1 MRFYSYYEFSAL
13 SGRTFE
19 FHKQN
24 SILGG
29 LRRKVEVRGSP
40 GHQETR
46 QCAKTGNTR
55 PCFKT
60 HGRAHKK
67 PQAPATRE
75 VARPHRAWWH
85 GRATTHGWPCHHA
98 RVAVRPTH
106 GRAWG
111 GAARLSGS
119 SRFFRGACFI
129 PPFFLVFPRA
139 FRVFRERF

>member
-1 MRFYSYYEFSAL
+1 MRFCLYYEFSAL
-13 SGRTFE
+13 SGRTFG

-55 PCFKT
+55 PCIKT

-67 PQAPATRE
+67 PQAPGHQKCGTATPCL
-75 VARPHRAWWH
+75 VAR
-85 GRATTHGWPCHHA
+85 PCHHA

-111 GAARLSGS
+111 VRCEINFSRCFSFWGGSFHSGFS
-119 SRFFRGACFI
+119 SFFSFG
-129 PPFFLVFPRA
+129 
-139 FRVFRERF
+139 FRV